1 MSIKTIN
8 LTSRTTFRNI
18 YCRLTEQY
26 GSVFNDEERR
36 LLIDTVRN
44 GSRRGA
50 YGLDQFGHSR
60 LLRNMV
66 VASMLCDQLGHD
78 RDMLLAVM
86 LYDIHTEGGLSLS
99 DIERDW
105 NSDTAQLVEGLQKV
119 QAVYSKNAAAQSDNF
134 RKLLLTFAKDIRVII
149 IMIVDRLVVMRAINH
164 HPDDRAV
171 RDIAFEASY
180 LYAPLAHRLGLYAI
194 KGEMEDL
201 SLKYSNREMFTE
213 IARKLNETKAKRD
226 AYIADFISPVKRQLE
241 KAGLNFDIKGRTKS
255 IYSIWNKMRKQHNDV
270 SDIYDLFAIRVILDV
285 PREKEKAQCWL
296 AYSIV
301 TDMYQPNPARMK
313 DWISMPKSNG
323 YESLH
328 ITVLGPE
335 QKWVEVQIRTRRM
348 DMVAEK
354 GLAAHW
360 RYKEGGAAEQS
371 SLDDWMKNVRDILEA
386 AESGPMELVKNLKM
400 DLYKEV
406 FVFTPKGDLYKL
418 PMNATVLDFA
428 FHIHSRLGCE
438 CIGAMVNGR
447 SRKINY
453 RLQSGDSVEIMTSSQ
468 QKPKIDWLNF
478 VVTTKARTKIRQTIN
493 EQQNREA
500 DLGKELF
507 MRRVKNRKIE
517 FNDGQLMK
525 LIKKYGYRTATDF
538 FSDISKERLNVAN
551 VITDYEQSLAK
562 PIAAE
567 TVSASTFRYDASR
580 NDDGEG
586 QTDDVLVIGNNVK
599 GLNYKFAKCCNPIYG
614 DDVFGF
620 ISSEGAI
627 KIHRNGCPNAANI
640 KEKYPYRIINTRWS
654 GKEGKQFWA
663 SLRVVGQDD
672 KGIVTNITSILNKEK
687 DVTLRSIS
695 IDSHDGLFQGML
707 VIGVTDRDSLNRIIK
722 LIKAVKGVKNITR
735 TV

>member
-26 GSVFNDEERR
+26 GSVFNDDERR

-406 FVFTPKGDLYKL
+406 FVFTPKGDLYK
-418 PMNATVLDFA
+418 
-428 FHIHSRLGCE
+428 
-438 CIGAMVNGR
+438 
-447 SRKINY
+447 
-453 RLQSGDSVEIMTSSQ
+453 
-468 QKPKIDWLNF
+468 
-478 VVTTKARTKIRQTIN
+478 
-493 EQQNREA
+493 
-500 DLGKELF
+500 
-507 MRRVKNRKIE
+507 
-517 FNDGQLMK
+517 
-525 LIKKYGYRTATDF
+525 
-538 FSDISKERLNVAN
+538 
-551 VITDYEQSLAK
+551 
-562 PIAAE
+562 
-567 TVSASTFRYDASR
+567 
-580 NDDGEG
+580 
-586 QTDDVLVIGNNVK
+586 
-599 GLNYKFAKCCNPIYG
+599 
-614 DDVFGF
+614 
-620 ISSEGAI
+620 
-627 KIHRNGCPNAANI
+627 
-640 KEKYPYRIINTRWS
+640 
-654 GKEGKQFWA
+654 
-663 SLRVVGQDD
+663 
-672 KGIVTNITSILNKEK
+672 
-687 DVTLRSIS
+687 
-695 IDSHDGLFQGML
+695 
-707 VIGVTDRDSLNRIIK
+707 
-722 LIKAVKGVKNITR
+722 
-735 TV
+735 